1 VLKLCERGAIE
12 FAVLQAKITVLS
24 AHSDSFNPGGGGANL

>member
-12 FAVLQAKITVLS
+12 FAVLQAKITVIS
-24 AHSDSFNPGGGGANL
+24 ATVIPSIQAVAVQ